1 MDQIRADI
9 GLIGLGVMGRNL
21 ALNVADHGFSII
33 GLDLDKNKVK
43 ALADEG
49 DQKSVAAVSTM
60 DEFLSLLRKPRAVM
74 LLVPA
79 GKPVDVVVNELRD
92 RLDPGDIIIDGGNSH
107 FTDTDRHAQ
116 ELADKKINFLGVGVS
131 GGSKGARYG
140 PSIMPGGPKNAY
152 ERVQNILE
160 AVSAKADGQPCVA
173 YLGPGSAGHYVKM
186 VHNGIEYALMQLISE
201 TYDILH
207 HIGGLTNDEMADVF
221 EKWNRGPLSSF
232 LIEITYKIL
241 RVNDDDT
248 GQRLV
253 DMIQD
258 AAKQKGTGK
267 WTSQDAMELQVPVPT
282 IDAAVGMRDLSG
294 FKAEREQAAK
304 VFSRTEHKYSGDKSA
319 LIDQLEK
326 ALHFGMITAYA
337 QGMALLREASSRYE
351 YNLPMADIAKIWRS
365 GCIIRAALVN
375 DMREVWTKA
384 PDTPNMMTAQP
395 FSGIL
400 IQNRPALAEMIGT
413 AIAHA
418 IPAPA
423 LSSALAYFDGY
434 RSARLPANL
443 VQAQRDFFGSHTYER
458 IDREGVF
465 HTDWAERK
473 EAK

>member
-1 MDQIRADI
+1 MDQIKADI

-21 ALNVADHGFSII
+21 ALNVADHGFSIV
-33 GLDLDKNKVK
+33 GLDLDKDKVK

-60 DEFLSLLRKPRAVM
+60 DEFLSSLRKPRAVM

-79 GKPVDVVVNELRD
+79 GKPVDAVVNDLSD
-92 RLDPGDIIIDGGNSH
+92 RLDPGDIVIDGGNSH
-107 FTDTDRHAQ
+107 FTDTNRHAEQ
-116 ELADKKINFLGVGVS
+116 LANKKINFLGVGVS

-140 PSIMPGGPKNAY
+140 PSIMPGGPKSAY

-201 TYDILH
+201 SYDILRQV
-207 HIGGLTNDEMADVF
+207 GGLTYDEMADTF
-221 EKWNRGPLSSF
+221 EKWNRGQLSSF

-241 RVNDDDT
+241 RVSDDDT
-248 GQRLV
+248 GRRLV

-294 FKAEREQAAK
+294 YKTEREQASK
-304 VFSRTEHKYSGDKSA
+304 VLPRKDHKYSGDKST
-319 LIDQLEK
+319 LIGQLEQ

-351 YNLPMADIAKIWRS
+351 YNLPLADIAKIWRS
-365 GCIIRAALVN
+365 GCIIRAALVD

-384 PDTPNMMTAQP
+384 PDTSNMMTAQP
-395 FSGIL
+395 FSDIL
-400 IQNRPALAEMIGT
+400 KQSRSATAEMIRT
-413 AIAHA
+413 AIESE

-434 RSARLPANL
+434 RTARLPANL

-458 IDREGVF
+458 IDREGIF